1 MGWCSL
7 RGHRNGLAAGTV
19 GCRADG
25 MGLGLVRVAVK
36 KEASWPSVCRS
47 SLSSLW
53 FWRSPSPPSTDT
65 HVHTHP
71 RSHGS

>member
-1 MGWCSL
+1 MVFTEGTQGWAG
-7 RGHRNGLAAGTV
+7 RGTV
-19 GCRADG
+19 SCRADG

-36 KEASWPSVCRS
+36 KEASSPSVY
-47 SLSSLW
+47 LSSCLW
-53 FWRSPSPPSTDT
+53 FQRSPSSPPTCT

>member
-36 KEASWPSVCRS
+36 KEASWPPLV
-47 SLSSLW
+47 LVFPL
-53 FWRSPSPPSTDT
+53 PTL
-65 HVHTHP
+65 HKHTRAHK
-71 RSHGS
+71 H